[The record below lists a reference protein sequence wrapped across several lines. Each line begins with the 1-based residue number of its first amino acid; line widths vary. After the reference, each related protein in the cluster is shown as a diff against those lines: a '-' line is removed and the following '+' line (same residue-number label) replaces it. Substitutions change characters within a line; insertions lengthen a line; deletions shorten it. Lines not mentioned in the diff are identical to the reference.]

1 MLIKSPFLLGIDI
14 QNDIYTFL
22 KVKKLPKLRA
32 GERRG
37 GGIIWAM
44 PKRNLQG
51 TLFSLINQ
59 SLLICCLYSQ
69 VPRRAG
75 PIIPRHLPMEPTFQR
90 QKSKQQLGHDE
101 DFKLE
106 LEAE

>member
-1 MLIKSPFLLGIDI
+1 MGANKNTLLGIDI
-14 QNDIYTFL
+14 QNDVYTFL

-32 GERRG
+32 GEGRG
-37 GGIIWAM
+37 G
-44 PKRNLQG
+44 RNLGNAQKEP
-51 TLFSLINQ
+51 LVNQ
-59 SLLICCLYSQ
+59 SLLIGCLYSQ
-69 VPRRAG
+69 VPRGAG
-75 PIIPRHLPMEPTFQR
+75 PIIPRHLPMESTFQR